1 MPLTALCNFASLLC
15 SGGAAGLH
23 SGWVH
28 ESKAG
33 FTGLCRTQCRRLRT
47 AGTGA
52 AASGGLIDRQLLL
65 HCLRAR
71 LLTGRVSWDRGSS
84 EVASAVGFELLFAL
98 SSCSCSSIVKEI
110 NGSTLT
116 TVD

>member
-1 MPLTALCNFASLLC
+1 
-15 SGGAAGLH
+15 
-23 SGWVH
+23 
-28 ESKAG
+28 
-33 FTGLCRTQCRRLRT
+33 
-47 AGTGA
+47 
-52 AASGGLIDRQLLL
+52 L